1 MFRAA
6 VLYAPEGD
14 AMRSLAERIAGGLDR
29 KRFAVTVKAAS
40 AAAVSDL
47 AAADLVLLG
56 SEPKGRTAL
65 HPDYSELARALAGI
79 NLAGR
84 VAGLFAAGGDAPL
97 AALKKALKDTD
108 IQLEPEGLLRA
119 DQADARRLSAWL
131 AGLAA
136 QLDKT
141 TRAG

>member
-1 MFRAA
+1 MFRAV
-6 VLYAPEGD
+6 VLYAPAGD

-29 KRFAVTVKAAS
+29 KRFAVKVKAAS
-40 AAAVSDL
+40 AAAVSDPT
-47 AAADLVLLG
+47 AVDLVLLG

-65 HPDYSELARALAGI
+65 HPDFSELVRALAGI

-108 IQLEPEGLLRA
+108 IHLEPEGMLRA

-136 QLDKT
+136 QLAKP